1 MLDGDDVETFDDV
14 TLDEVV
20 PVVDDDVDDVEALDD
35 VALDE
40 VVSVV
45 DDDVDDVE
53 TFDDVDAVPE
63 DIALVVLLYEETCGA
78 EGVAV
83 GVGVSA

>member
-1 MLDGDDVETFDDV
+1 M
-14 TLDEVV
+14 
-20 PVVDDDVDDVEALDD
+20 PDVDEVEALDD

-45 DDDVDDVE
+45 DDDVEVLEDVMLDEAVPIADDVTDDVE
-53 TFDDVDAVPE
+53 VLVN
-63 DIALVVLLYEETCGA
+63 VVLLLLDEETCGA